1 MVYPTI
7 YRVSNIQGGAGFLP
21 STVACQLI
29 GCPFM
34 AERPM
39 HPRTCGFAC
48 GSIPPEFFRR
58 FDLNKYRSFLVARVK
73 TGAQKNWSESWIQRQ
88 QQVIEC
94 LAGIHL
100 TYPYFSFRSSMIP
113 QNLTISIHILPYFSM
128 WMSGAEA
135 SNWIRTSSSLL
146 GWTSF
151 SAGET
156 RRLRDVS
163 LADFARALHAQRG
176 ATDVPKRQR
185 WLYHEWWCQPCLR
198 SILQAWEA
206 RWGVFFSLLLQ
217 WKRPRTTSLCLPDS

>member
-48 GSIPPEFFRR
+48 GSIPARILSAFRLEQVPILFSSEGENR
-58 FDLNKYRSFLVARVK
+58 RA
-73 TGAQKNWSESWIQRQ
+73 KNWSESWIQRQ

-151 SAGET
+151 SSWRNAKAPRRIPCRFCPCTSCAT
-156 RRLRDVS
+156 RSYRCSQASKVALPWVVVS
-163 LADFARALHAQRG
+163 AMS
-176 ATDVPKRQR
+176 
-185 WLYHEWWCQPCLR
+185 
-198 SILQAWEA
+198 SIDIASMGSSV
-206 RWGVFFSLLLQ
+206 RRFFSLLLQ